1 MKKRKTRSLFVLEI
15 VMLFLSIL
23 IIAPCLMMIF
33 GSFKTALEANHF
45 NIKPPSEWHF
55 ENYIEVF
62 KKGKLLR
69 ALKNSVL
76 MVLMTVPAV
85 EILSAVSSF
94 VLARRKGKVAEILY
108 TVLSMGGT
116 SSSADE
122 GGNGASVYC
131 HENLVEYF
139 SSDRF
144 C

>member
-1 MKKRKTRSLFVLEI
+1 MKKKKNRSLFVLEI

-94 VLARRKGKVAEILY
+94 ILARRKEKWLKFCI
-108 TVLSMGGT
+108 
-116 SSSADE
+116 
-122 GGNGASVYC
+122 
-131 HENLVEYF
+131 
-139 SSDRF
+139 RF
-144 C
+144 